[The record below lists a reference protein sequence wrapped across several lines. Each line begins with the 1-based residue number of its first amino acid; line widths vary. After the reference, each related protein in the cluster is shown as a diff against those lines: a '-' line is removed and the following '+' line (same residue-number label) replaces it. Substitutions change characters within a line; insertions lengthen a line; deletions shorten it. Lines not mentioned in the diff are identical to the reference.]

1 MARMIDDMH
10 EASSFQR
17 ALAER
22 ATNAGKRTEPDS
34 VARALAG
41 KDRGGWD
48 PWEVWLRRIEQ
59 PRRRQAER
67 RQAQGN

>member
-1 MARMIDDMH
+1 MARMINDKAA
-10 EASSFQR
+10 ASSFQR
-17 ALAER
+17 TLAER
-22 ATNAGKRTEPDS
+22 ATDDGPREASDS

-41 KDRGGWD
+41 RDRGGWD

-67 RQAQGN
+67 RRA